1 MSDPEKC
8 RSCGGKLLAGGKEH
22 NRWYPF
28 CSERC
33 RWVDL
38 GRWFNGEYR
47 LTDREQA
54 DEEPDAGKSGAKGEE
69 SGEE

>member
-1 MSDPEKC
+1 MSELEKC
-8 RSCGGKLLAGGKEH
+8 RSCGGKLLAGGEER

-33 RWVDL
+33 RWADL

-47 LTDREQA
+47 LTDREGA
-54 DEEPDAGKSGAKGEE
+54 GEEPGVGKSGPKGEA
-69 SGEE
+69 SGGE